1 MVYILFVS
9 DWGGSY
15 RTYVKL
21 DFRPSVYIPNR
32 LGTSFPGIGNIFPK
46 RLGTVLP
53 AAGNNPALSFNVVG

>member
-15 RTYVKL
+15 RTYVKP
-21 DFRPSVYIPNR
+21 DFRLSVYIPNR
-32 LGTSFPGIGNIFPK
+32 LGTSFPGIWNIIPK

-53 AAGNNPALSFNVVG
+53 AAGNNPAPSFNVFG